1 MRAGDLFQL
10 RAEPYAGG
18 QGRSPAEQPQQKRP
32 VPVRFFVKADSLE
45 EARDKVRQ
53 VIEHGKEAHDPEI
66 EWEWSVGS

>member
-1 MRAGDLFQL
+1 MQAGDLLRL

-18 QGRSPAEQPQQKRP
+18 HGRLPAEQPQKKHP

-53 VIEHGKEAHDPEI
+53 VIEHGKEAHDPQI